1 MKIDFKGSS
10 WSETAKN
17 NMNLLLLLH
26 GFVFDST
33 ERCAMVVLVL
43 MNGFMAAVSYPAISI
58 SLYIITLQP
67 PLIGCSFV
75 GF

>member
-17 NMNLLLLLH
+17 NMNLLLLH

-67 PLIGCSFV
+67 PLIGCSFA

>member
-17 NMNLLLLLH
+17 NMNLLLLH

-33 ERCAMVVLVL
+33 ERNGCAGADGCRELSSHL
-43 MNGFMAAVSYPAISI
+43 YFSI
-58 SLYIITLQP
+58 YYYTSATIDRLFICRFL
-67 PLIGCSFV
+67 G
-75 GF
+75 

>member
-17 NMNLLLLLH
+17 KMNLLLLH
-26 GFVFDST
+26 GFVFDCT

>member
-17 NMNLLLLLH
+17 NMNLLLLH